1 MEKVLQ
7 ENLQKELSNHSSK
20 KEIKLISDF
29 YDNQQQLG
37 FYDDTC
43 LDNVRETIVLAEK
56 YQKDSSV
63 EAWCNCFNDLT
74 SFAVNIQ

>member
-7 ENLQKELSNHSSK
+7 ENLQKELNNHSSK

-43 LDNVRETIVLAEK
+43 LDNVRETIALAEK

>member
-1 MEKVLQ
+1 MNYKKICK
-7 ENLQKELSNHSSK
+7 KELSNHSSE
-20 KEIKLISDF
+20 KETRLISDF
-29 YDNQQQLG
+29 YDNQRQLG

-43 LDNVRETIVLAEK
+43 LDNVRETITLAEK
-56 YQKDSSV
+56 YQKDLSV

>member
-43 LDNVRETIVLAEK
+43 LDNVRETIALAEK